1 MEATKLVLVTGS
13 NKGIGYGI
21 IDNMLEKKSK
31 LRFIVSSRNEE
42 LGQKALNNLI
52 AKYPEAK
59 NSLYY
64 HQLDITKDDSI
75 TNLIQW
81 IKEKFGKIDYLV
93 NNAGIATRGPEFN
106 INVGNQTFEVNA
118 YGTVNFTEKMIKE
131 DTINKSGK
139 IIFVGSRKGSLEFL
153 TKQELKDGFKNAKTY
168 EDLFKMAEKFKTSI
182 VNNTVEEDGW
192 CKNTYSVSKMVV
204 NFYAKVL
211 SYRKEIKD
219 NDISVYTCHPGWVKT
234 DMGGEKAPLTVKEG
248 AANPIHLIELPD
260 GIHEEYQGKYFTECK
275 VGNIEL

>member
-106 INVGNQTFEVNA
+106 INVCNQTFEVNA

-131 DTINKSGK
+131 WKALYGEFNEE
-139 IIFVGSRKGSLEFL
+139 VKGQLE
-153 TKQELKDGFKNAKTY
+153 ENY
-168 EDLFKMAEKFKTSI
+168 
-182 VNNTVEEDGW
+182 V
-192 CKNTYSVSKMVV
+192 
-204 NFYAKVL
+204 
-211 SYRKEIKD
+211 
-219 NDISVYTCHPGWVKT
+219 
-234 DMGGEKAPLTVKEG
+234 
-248 AANPIHLIELPD
+248 
-260 GIHEEYQGKYFTECK
+260 
-275 VGNIEL
+275 